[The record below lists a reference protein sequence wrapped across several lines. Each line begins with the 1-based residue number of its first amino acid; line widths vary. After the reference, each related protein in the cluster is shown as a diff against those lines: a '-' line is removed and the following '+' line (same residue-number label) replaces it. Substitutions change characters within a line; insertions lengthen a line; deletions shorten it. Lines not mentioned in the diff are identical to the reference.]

1 MRYGKWFLLGMFL
14 VGVLAATTSPA
25 HASTFSSIDVPG
37 AFATAAHGIN
47 DRGQIVGEYVTITG
61 GPNHGFVLD
70 HGTFTTI
77 DAPGSTLTRASGI
90 NNRGEIV
97 GDTDAGQG
105 FALH

>member
-61 GPNHGFVLD
+61 GASFW
-70 HGTFTTI
+70 TTALSLPSMCPEPPQGLI
-77 DAPGSTLTRASGI
+77 IAARSSAGREVMASS
-90 NNRGEIV
+90 
-97 GDTDAGQG
+97 
-105 FALH
+105 

>member
-14 VGVLAATTSPA
+14 VGVLAATISPA

-47 DRGQIVGEYVTITG
+47 DRGQIVGEYSAG
-61 GPNHGFVLD
+61 GLHGFVLD
-70 HGTFTTI
+70 HDTFTTF
-77 DAPGSTLTRASGI
+77 DVPGTPTGI

-97 GDTDAGQG
+97 GGTGGHG
-105 FALH
+105 FVMSP

>member
-14 VGVLAATTSPA
+14 VGVLAATISPA

-47 DRGQIVGEYVTITG
+47 DRGQIVGEYSAG
-61 GPNHGFVLD
+61 GLHGFVLD
-70 HGTFTTI
+70 HGTFTTF
-77 DAPGSTLTRASGI
+77 DVPGTPTGI

-97 GDTDAGQG
+97 GGTGGHG
-105 FALH
+105 FVMSP

>member
-61 GPNHGFVLD
+61 GANHDFVLD
-70 HGTFTTI
+70 DGTFTTF
-77 DAPGSTLTRASGI
+77 DVPGTPTGI

-97 GDTDAGQG
+97 GGTGGHG
-105 FALH
+105 FVMSP